1 MRNKNII
8 IKTPISS
15 QQAAGPPY
23 LEVYLLFEHK
33 KERDRKKESRRG
45 KKTVP
50 NMPVSVT
57 NE

>member
-8 IKTPISS
+8 IKNPISS
-15 QQAAGPPY
+15 QQATGPPY
-23 LEVYLLFEHK
+23 LEAFEHK
-33 KERDRKKESRRG
+33 KERDRKKESRREE
-45 KKTVP
+45 KTVP